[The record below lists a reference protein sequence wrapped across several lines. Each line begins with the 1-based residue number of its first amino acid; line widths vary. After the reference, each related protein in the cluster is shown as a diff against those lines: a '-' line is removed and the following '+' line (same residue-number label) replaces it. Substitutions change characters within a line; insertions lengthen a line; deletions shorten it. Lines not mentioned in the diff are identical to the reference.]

1 MKSIA
6 WASIPLVSVIAVGI
20 FFLGVSSPVGD
31 NTDACRTAAE
41 LGGEGMELSAENTV
55 TALNMANDA
64 LEGNSFNIDSDLN
77 DLDRGQSEFERV
89 VDEYINAAR
98 ECGVNANPSEF
109 DV

>member
-20 FFLGVSSPVGD
+20 FFLGVVSPVGD
-31 NTDACRTAAE
+31 NDACRAAAE

-64 LEGNSFNIDSDLN
+64 LGGNSFNIDSDLN

-89 VDEYINAAR
+89 VDEYINAAE
-98 ECGVNANPSEF
+98 ECGINAGPSEF